1 MKPHIMKTLEEKGP
15 EEYYARIQNCVA
27 GCKLKWKLM
36 SKDLKSSFINKA
48 KEQVEKTLERPR
60 TTNEMGKVSKVSLTL
75 AHTFFYTYENQRKCT
90 EYYIYFWKIM
100 EIS

>member
-48 KEQVEKTLERPR
+48 KEQVEKTSERPR

-75 AHTFFYTYENQRKCT
+75 AHTFFYTYEN
-90 EYYIYFWKIM
+90 
-100 EIS
+100 